1 MDTDADDVEL
11 TLDLEPEPEPEPDP
25 DPDPLTS
32 DTVTD
37 PAAEA
42 FARLEG
48 ELALM
53 RRAVQ
58 HLAAERADIVIPD
71 YGATLADMAKRMGA
85 ISESLK
91 GMARHPALQMTP
103 DSIGNQIAAVA
114 EAARR
119 SDQDRISQARSDLN
133 YAAQEMRSVT
143 SHARNAADQRQQL
156 YQVAGGALL
165 AGILLWSFLPGT
177 VARAMP
183 DGWHWPER
191 MAARMV
197 GASSRWDAGA
207 RMMQS
212 DSPEA
217 WNALVQAAE
226 IQRDNRD
233 AIDACRKAA
242 ATSKQAVRCTVKI
255 RPSNREGETAATP
268 AGAATRSQRGA

>member
-1 MDTDADDVEL
+1 MDTDDVDVDL
-11 TLDLEPEPEPEPDP
+11 KLDLEPEPDPPAPEAAG
-25 DPDPLTS
+25 
-32 DTVTD
+32 D

-58 HLAAERADIVIPD
+58 HIASERPDIVIPD
-71 YGATLADMAKRMGA
+71 YGATLTDLVKRMGA

-103 DSIGNQIAAVA
+103 ESIGQRIAAAA
-114 EAARR
+114 ESARR
-119 SDQDRISQARSDLN
+119 SDQDRISQARSDLHH
-133 YAAQEMRSVT
+133 ATQEMRSVT
-143 SHARNAADQRQQL
+143 AHARTVAGQRHQL

-177 VARAMP
+177 IARAMP
-183 DGWHWPER
+183 DSWHWPER

-197 GASSRWDAGA
+197 GAPSRWDAGA
-207 RMMQS
+207 RLMQS
-212 DSPEA
+212 DSAEA
-217 WNALVQAAE
+217 WSALAQAAD

-233 AIDACRKAA
+233 AIDACRKSAA
-242 ATSKQAVRCTVKI
+242 NSRQPVRCTVRI
-255 RPSNREGETAATP
+255 R
-268 AGAATRSQRGA
+268 AGSK

>member
-1 MDTDADDVEL
+1 MHNADPEDME
-11 TLDLEPEPEPEPDP
+11 LDLEPEPDPPAPEAEGD
-25 DPDPLTS
+25 L
-32 DTVTD
+32 
-37 PAAEA
+37 AAEA

-71 YGATLADMAKRMGA
+71 YDATLTDMAKRMGA
-85 ISESLK
+85 IDGSLK
-91 GMARHPALQMTP
+91 SMAGHPAMQMTP
-103 DSIGNQIAAVA
+103 DSIGNRIAAAA
-114 EAARR
+114 EVARR
-119 SDQDRISQARSDLN
+119 SDQERISQARSDLHH
-133 YAAQEMRSVT
+133 ATQEMRSIT
-143 SHARNAADQRQQL
+143 AHARTAAEQRQQL

-165 AGILLWSFLPGT
+165 AGILLWSFLSGT
-177 VARAMP
+177 IVRTMP
-183 DGWHWPER
+183 VSWHWPER

-217 WNALVQAAE
+217 WNALVQAAD

-233 AIDACRKAA
+233 AIDACRKTA
-242 ATSKQAVRCTVKI
+242 ATSEQPVRCTVKI
-255 RPSNREGETAATP
+255 RPVP
-268 AGAATRSQRGA
+268 QRKSR

>member
-1 MDTDADDVEL
+1 MDTDTDDVEL
-11 TLDLEPEPEPEPDP
+11 TLDLEPEPDPATPD
-25 DPDPLTS
+25 TAG
-32 DTVTD
+32 D

-48 ELALM
+48 EMALM

-71 YGATLADMAKRMGA
+71 YGATLTDMAKRMGA

-91 GMARHPALQMTP
+91 GMAGHPAMQMTP
-103 DSIGNQIAAVA
+103 DSIGNRIAAAA

-119 SDQDRISQARSDLN
+119 SDQDRISQARNDLSH
-133 YAAQEMRSVT
+133 AAQEMRSVT
-143 SHARNAADQRQQL
+143 AHARTVAEQRQQL

-165 AGILLWSFLPGT
+165 AGVLLWSFLPGT
-177 VARAMP
+177 IARAMP
-183 DGWHWPER
+183 ESWHWPER
-191 MAARMV
+191 MAARIV

-207 RMMQS
+207 RLMQS

-217 WNALVQAAE
+217 WNALVQAAD
-226 IQRDNRD
+226 IQRENRD

-242 ATSKQAVRCTVKI
+242 ATSKHAVRCTVKI
-255 RPSNREGETAATP
+255 RPV
-268 AGAATRSQRGA
+268 SQPNSK

>member
-1 MDTDADDVEL
+1 MDTDNDDVEL
-11 TLDLEPEPEPEPDP
+11 TLDLEPEPEPDP
-25 DPDPLTS
+25 APS
-32 DTVTD
+32 DTAGD

-48 ELALM
+48 EMALM

-71 YGATLADMAKRMGA
+71 YSATLTDMVKRMGA

-91 GMARHPALQMTP
+91 GIARHPALQMTP
-103 DSIGNQIAAVA
+103 DSIGNRIAAAA

-143 SHARNAADQRQQL
+143 AHARTAAEQRQQL
-156 YQVAGGALL
+156 YKVAGGALL

-183 DGWHWPER
+183 EGWHWPER
-191 MAARMV
+191 MAARLV

-212 DSPEA
+212 DSREA
-217 WNALVQAAE
+217 WNALVQAAD
-226 IQRDNRD
+226 IPRDNRD

-242 ATSKQAVRCTVKI
+242 ATSQQPVRCTVKI
-255 RPSNREGETAATP
+255 RPV
-268 AGAATRSQRGA
+268 SQPKSR

>member
-1 MDTDADDVEL
+1 MDTDDVDVDVDL
-11 TLDLEPEPEPEPDP
+11 KLDLEPDP
-25 DPDPLTS
+25 DPDPPVPEATG
-32 DTVTD
+32 D

-71 YGATLADMAKRMGA
+71 YGTTLTDMAKRMGA

-91 GMARHPALQMTP
+91 GMAGHPAMQMTP
-103 DSIGNQIAAVA
+103 DSIGNRIVAAA

-133 YAAQEMRSVT
+133 HAAQEMRSVT
-143 SHARNAADQRQQL
+143 AQVRTAAEQRQQL
-156 YQVAGGALL
+156 YQVAGGAVLI
-165 AGILLWSFLPGT
+165 GILLWSFLPGT
-177 VARAMP
+177 IARAMP
-183 DGWHWPER
+183 DSWHWPER

-197 GASSRWDAGA
+197 GAPSRWDAGA
-207 RMMQS
+207 RLMQS
-212 DSPEA
+212 DSVEA
-217 WNALVQAAE
+217 WSALAQAAE

-233 AIDACRKAA
+233 AIDACRKNA
-242 ATSKQAVRCTVKI
+242 ATSQQSVRCTVRI
-255 RPSNREGETAATP
+255 RA
-268 AGAATRSQRGA
+268 RSR

>member
-1 MDTDADDVEL
+1 MDTDDDDVEL
-11 TLDLEPEPEPEPDP
+11 TLDLEPEPDPVPDAPVPEAAG
-25 DPDPLTS
+25 
-32 DTVTD
+32 D

-71 YGATLADMAKRMGA
+71 YGPTLTDMTKRIGA
-85 ISESLK
+85 MSENLK
-91 GMARHPALQMTP
+91 GMAGHPAMQMTP
-103 DSIGNQIAAVA
+103 DSVGNRIAAAA

-119 SDQDRISQARSDLN
+119 SDQDRINQARSELSH
-133 YAAQEMRSVT
+133 AAQEMRSVT
-143 SHARNAADQRQQL
+143 AHARTAAEQRQQL
-156 YQVAGGALL
+156 YQVAGGALF
-165 AGILLWSFLPGT
+165 AGILVWSFLPGT
-177 VARAMP
+177 IARVMP
-183 DGWHWPER
+183 DSWHLPER
-191 MAARMV
+191 MAARIV

-207 RMMQS
+207 RLMQS

-217 WNALVQAAE
+217 WNALVQAAD
-226 IQRDNRD
+226 IQRENRD

-242 ATSKQAVRCTVKI
+242 ATLKQAVRCTVKI
-255 RPSNREGETAATP
+255 RPSSREGKTAATP

>member
-11 TLDLEPEPEPEPDP
+11 TLDLEPEP
-25 DPDPLTS
+25 DPDPLIS

-42 FARLEG
+42 FTRLEG

-71 YGATLADMAKRMGA
+71 YGPTLTDMTKRIGA
-85 ISESLK
+85 MSENLK
-91 GMARHPALQMTP
+91 GMAGHPAMQMTP
-103 DSIGNQIAAVA
+103 DSIGNRIAAAA

-119 SDQDRISQARSDLN
+119 TDEERISEARSDLHQ
-133 YAAQEMRSVT
+133 ATQEMRNVT
-143 SHARNAADQRQQL
+143 AQARTAAEQRQQL
-156 YQVAGGALL
+156 YQVAVGALL
-165 AGILLWSFLPGT
+165 AGILLWSILPGT
-177 VARAMP
+177 IARAMP
-183 DGWHWPER
+183 ESWHWPER
-191 MAARMV
+191 MAARLV

-207 RMMQS
+207 RLMQS

-217 WNALVQAAE
+217 WNALVQAAD
-226 IQRDNRD
+226 IQGDNRD

-242 ATSKQAVRCTVKI
+242 ATSQQPVRCSVKI
-255 RPSNREGETAATP
+255 RPV
-268 AGAATRSQRGA
+268 SQPKSR

>member
-1 MDTDADDVEL
+1 MDTDTDDVEL
-11 TLDLEPEPEPEPDP
+11 TLDLEPEPDP
-25 DPDPLTS
+25 DPPTPEDAG
-32 DTVTD
+32 D

-48 ELALM
+48 ELAMM

-71 YGATLADMAKRMGA
+71 YGTTLTDMAKRMGA
-85 ISESLK
+85 IDGSLK
-91 GMARHPALQMTP
+91 SMAGHPAMQMTP
-103 DSIGNQIAAVA
+103 DSIGNRIAAAA

-119 SDQDRISQARSDLN
+119 SDQDRISQARNDLSH
-133 YAAQEMRSVT
+133 AAQEMRSVT
-143 SHARNAADQRQQL
+143 AHARTAAEQRQQL
-156 YQVAGGALL
+156 YQVAVGALL

-177 VARAMP
+177 IARTMP
-183 DGWHWPER
+183 ESWHWPER
-191 MAARMV
+191 LAARLV

-217 WNALVQAAE
+217 WNALSQAAG

-233 AIDACRKAA
+233 TIDACRKGA
-242 ATSKQAVRCTVKI
+242 ATSQQPVRCTVKI
-255 RPSNREGETAATP
+255 RPDGEE
-268 AGAATRSQRGA
+268 RN

>member
-1 MDTDADDVEL
+1 MDTDTDDVEL
-11 TLDLEPEPEPEPDP
+11 TLDLEPEPEPDPATPD
-25 DPDPLTS
+25 TAG
-32 DTVTD
+32 D

-71 YGATLADMAKRMGA
+71 YGATLTDMAKRMGA
-85 ISESLK
+85 IRESLK
-91 GMARHPALQMTP
+91 GMAGHPAMQMTP
-103 DSIGNQIAAVA
+103 DSIGNRIAAAA

-119 SDQDRISQARSDLN
+119 SDQDRITQARSDLSH
-133 YAAQEMRSVT
+133 AAQEMRSVT
-143 SHARNAADQRQQL
+143 AHARTATEQRQQL

-183 DGWHWPER
+183 ESWHWPER

-197 GASSRWDAGA
+197 GASSRWDTGA
-207 RMMQS
+207 RMMKS

-233 AIDACRKAA
+233 AIDACRKTA
-242 ATSKQAVRCTVKI
+242 ATSQQTVRCTVKI
-255 RPSNREGETAATP
+255 RQSSQEGETAATP
-268 AGAATRSQRGA
+268 VEAATRSQRGA

>member
-1 MDTDADDVEL
+1 MDTDTDDVEL
-11 TLDLEPEPEPEPDP
+11 TLDLEPEPDP
-25 DPDPLTS
+25 DPPTPEDAG
-32 DTVTD
+32 D

-71 YGATLADMAKRMGA
+71 YGATLTDMAKRMGA
-85 ISESLK
+85 ISDNLK
-91 GMARHPALQMTP
+91 TMASHPAMQMTP
-103 DSIGNQIAAVA
+103 DSIGNRIAAAA

-119 SDQDRISQARSDLN
+119 TDEERISEARSDLHQ
-133 YAAQEMRSVT
+133 ATQEMRNVT
-143 SHARNAADQRQQL
+143 AHARSAAEQRQQL

-177 VARAMP
+177 IARAMP
-183 DGWHWPER
+183 ESWHWPER
-191 MAARMV
+191 MAARLV

-207 RMMQS
+207 RLMQS

-217 WNALVQAAE
+217 WNALVQAAD

-242 ATSKQAVRCTVKI
+242 ATSQQPVRCSVKI
-255 RPSNREGETAATP
+255 CPV
-268 AGAATRSQRGA
+268 SQPKSR

>member
-11 TLDLEPEPEPEPDP
+11 PLDLEPEPEPEPDP
-25 DPDPLTS
+25 ATPDTAG
-32 DTVTD
+32 D

-71 YGATLADMAKRMGA
+71 YGATLTDMAKRMGA
-85 ISESLK
+85 ISESVK
-91 GMARHPALQMTP
+91 GMAGHPALQMTP
-103 DSIGNQIAAVA
+103 DSIGNRIAAAA

-133 YAAQEMRSVT
+133 HAAQEMRSVI
-143 SHARNAADQRQQL
+143 SNARTAAEQRQQL

-177 VARAMP
+177 IARVMP
-183 DGWHWPER
+183 ESWHWPER
-191 MAARMV
+191 MAARIV
-197 GASSRWDAGA
+197 GAPSRWDAGA
-207 RMMQS
+207 RLMES

-217 WNALVQAAE
+217 WNALVQAAD

-233 AIDACRKAA
+233 AIDACRKSA
-242 ATSKQAVRCTVKI
+242 ATSQQPVRCTVRI
-255 RPSNREGETAATP
+255 RPSSREGETAATP

>member
-11 TLDLEPEPEPEPDP
+11 TLDLDPEPDLDAP
-25 DPDPLTS
+25 VPEAAG
-32 DTVTD
+32 D

-71 YGATLADMAKRMGA
+71 YGPTLTDMAKRMGA
-85 ISESLK
+85 ISENLK
-91 GMARHPALQMTP
+91 GMAGHPAMQMTP
-103 DSIGNQIAAVA
+103 DSVGNRIAAAA

-133 YAAQEMRSVT
+133 HAAQEMRSVT
-143 SHARNAADQRQQL
+143 AHARTAAEQRQQL

-165 AGILLWSFLPGT
+165 AGLLLWSFLPGT
-177 VARAMP
+177 IARAMP
-183 DGWHWPER
+183 ESWHWPER

-197 GASSRWDAGA
+197 GAFSRWDAGA
-207 RMMQS
+207 RLMQS

-217 WNALVQAAE
+217 WNALVQAAH

-233 AIDACRKAA
+233 TIDACRKTA
-242 ATSKQAVRCTVKI
+242 ATSQQPVRCTVKI
-255 RPSNREGETAATP
+255 RPV
-268 AGAATRSQRGA
+268 SQPKSR

>member
-1 MDTDADDVEL
+1 MDTDTDDVEL
-11 TLDLEPEPEPEPDP
+11 TLDIEPEPEPDP
-25 DPDPLTS
+25 ATPDT
-32 DTVTD
+32 TGD
-37 PAAEA
+37 PATEA
-42 FARLEG
+42 FTRLEG
-48 ELALM
+48 EMALM

-71 YGATLADMAKRMGA
+71 YGATLTDMTKRIGA

-91 GMARHPALQMTP
+91 GMASHPALQMTP
-103 DSIGNQIAAVA
+103 DSIGQRIAAA
-114 EAARR
+114 ADAARR
-119 SDQDRISQARSDLN
+119 TDQDRINQARNDMHH
-133 YAAQEMRSVT
+133 AAQEMRSVT
-143 SHARNAADQRQQL
+143 ALARTAANQRQQL
-156 YQVAGGALL
+156 YQAAGGAFL

-177 VARAMP
+177 IARAMP
-183 DGWHWPER
+183 ESWHWPER
-191 MAARMV
+191 MAARTV

-217 WNALVQAAE
+217 WNALARAAD

-242 ATSKQAVRCTVKI
+242 AASQQPLRCTVKI
-255 RPSNREGETAATP
+255 RPSSQEGETAATP

>member
-1 MDTDADDVEL
+1 MD
-11 TLDLEPEPEPEPDP
+11 LDPEPDP
-25 DPDPLTS
+25 DAPVPEAAG
-32 DTVTD
+32 D

-71 YGATLADMAKRMGA
+71 YGPTLTDMAKRMGA
-85 ISESLK
+85 ISENLK
-91 GMARHPALQMTP
+91 GMAGHPAMQMTP
-103 DSIGNQIAAVA
+103 DSVGNRIAAAA

-119 SDQDRISQARSDLN
+119 SDQDRLSQARNDLSH
-133 YAAQEMRSVT
+133 AAQEMRNVT
-143 SHARNAADQRQQL
+143 AHARTAAEQRQQL
-156 YQVAGGALL
+156 YKMAGGALL
-165 AGILLWSFLPGT
+165 AGILVWSFLPGT
-177 VARAMP
+177 IARAMP
-183 DGWHWPER
+183 ESWHWPER

-207 RMMQS
+207 RLMQS

-217 WNALVQAAE
+217 WNALVQAAD

-242 ATSKQAVRCTVKI
+242 ATSQQPVRCTVKI
-255 RPSNREGETAATP
+255 RAV
-268 AGAATRSQRGA
+268 SQPKGR

>member
-1 MDTDADDVEL
+1 MDTDTDDVEL
-11 TLDLEPEPEPEPDP
+11 PLDLEPEPEPDP
-25 DPDPLTS
+25 ATL
-32 DTVTD
+32 DTAGD

-48 ELALM
+48 EMALM

-71 YGATLADMAKRMGA
+71 YGATLTDLAKRMGA

-91 GMARHPALQMTP
+91 GMAGHPAMQMTP
-103 DSIGNQIAAVA
+103 DSISQRIVAAA

-119 SDQDRISQARSDLN
+119 SDQDRITQARSDLSH
-133 YAAQEMRSVT
+133 AAQEMRSVT
-143 SHARNAADQRQQL
+143 AHARTAAEQRQQL
-156 YQVAGGALL
+156 NQVAGGALL

-177 VARAMP
+177 IARAMP
-183 DGWHWPER
+183 ESWHWPER

-197 GASSRWDAGA
+197 GASSRWNAGA
-207 RMMQS
+207 RLMQS

-217 WNALVQAAE
+217 WNALVQTAD

-233 AIDACRKAA
+233 AIDTCRKTA
-242 ATSKQAVRCTVKI
+242 ATSQQPVRCSVKI
-255 RPSNREGETAATP
+255 RPSSQEGETAATP
-268 AGAATRSQRGA
+268 AGTAKRSQRGA

>member
-11 TLDLEPEPEPEPDP
+11 TLDLEQEPEPDP
-25 DPDPLTS
+25 GPLTS

-71 YGATLADMAKRMGA
+71 YGATLTDMAKRMGA

-91 GMARHPALQMTP
+91 GIAGHPAMQLTP
-103 DSIGNQIAAVA
+103 DSIGNRIAAAV

-119 SDQDRISQARSDLN
+119 SDQDRITQARSDLSH
-133 YAAQEMRSVT
+133 AAQEMRSVMA
-143 SHARNAADQRQQL
+143 HARTAAEQRQQL
-156 YQVAGGALL
+156 HQVAGGALL

-177 VARAMP
+177 IARAMP
-183 DGWHWPER
+183 ESWHWPER

-217 WNALVQAAE
+217 WNALAQAAD

-233 AIDACRKAA
+233 AIDTCRKTA
-242 ATSKQAVRCTVKI
+242 ATSQQPVRCSVKI
-255 RPSNREGETAATP
+255 RPDSSKRQTATTREGVA
-268 AGAATRSQRGA
+268 Q